1 MDEDAQNRKKLLTQY
16 TNEVSVNIDTK
27 KKKIKL
33 EIQKLRTGQTTWK
46 CEMPADW
53 NQGRKWKK
61 TNISKLKTNSKSQE
75 NETEG

>member
-33 EIQKLRTGQTTWK
+33 EIQKLRTGQTT
-46 CEMPADW
+46 
-53 NQGRKWKK
+53 
-61 TNISKLKTNSKSQE
+61 
-75 NETEG
+75 